1 LDIIFVQT
9 HNEKKS
15 ENSTGE
21 VWTPLTLP
29 LWVRQWRRWWYCNDS
44 SGLNDLSEQHVP
56 GCNYTATNSVNRRR
70 GFHTNACRDTSPC
83 QISLT
88 ALSVHRVAPKRA
100 SHRLINNKSRRIDRI
115 IARRQDLIVSSI

>member
-9 HNEKKS
+9 HNEIIRKF
-15 ENSTGE
+15 NGGGLN
-21 VWTPLTLP
+21 PANPPP

-100 SHRLINNKSRRIDRI
+100 SHRRINNKSRRIDRI
-115 IARRQDLIVSSI
+115 I